1 MPKTTKKRAAW
12 GSKKR
17 AAEDAAAEAQASAD
31 AAAAENGHAA
41 AATKP
46 GVGEAID
53 SIKGWLAPFDAS
65 ERKQILKAVGV
76 FLR

>member
-1 MPKTTKKRAAW
+1 MPKKKRAAW
-12 GSKKR
+12 GTKKR
-17 AAEDAAAEAQASAD
+17 AAEENAAAEAQAAAD
-31 AAAAENGHAA
+31 AAAVAENGHAA
-41 AATKP
+41 AAAKP

-53 SIKGWLAPFDAS
+53 SIKGWLLPFDAA